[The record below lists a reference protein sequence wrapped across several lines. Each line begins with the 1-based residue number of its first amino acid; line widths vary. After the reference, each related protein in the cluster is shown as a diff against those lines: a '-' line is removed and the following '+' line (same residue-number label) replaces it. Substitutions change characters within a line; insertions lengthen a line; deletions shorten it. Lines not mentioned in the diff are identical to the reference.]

1 MTTISDRPTVD
12 GASKA
17 PTPSRKPHLAGS
29 RPDLRVPMREVLLS
43 TGDSVVLYDTSG
55 PYTDPSVTT
64 DLKAGLPR
72 LRQQWIDEREPV
84 DGAVTQ
90 LAYARRGI
98 VTAEMEFVAI
108 REG

>member
-55 PYTDPSVTT
+55 PYTDPS
-64 DLKAGLPR
+64 LKVEGRLGLPA
-72 LRQQWIDEREPV
+72 LRADWIAERGDTETYQGRPARPED
-84 DGAVTQ
+84 DGRKTSD
-90 LAYARRGI
+90 LRNLD
-98 VTAEMEFVAI
+98 
-108 REG
+108 